1 MEFSNKINHEQMMEF
16 SNKINHEQ
24 MMEFSNKN
32 CEDNT

>member
-1 MEFSNKINHEQMMEF
+1 MEFSNKINHEQKMEF